1 MLNAARRLRLQAQF
15 RDAMKL
21 LESFNKYSKL
31 QSVAHLRP
39 RKKVRED
46 PRAWWRF
53 ALKGVKQQ
61 VLKHR

>member
-1 MLNAARRLRLQAQF
+1 MPTLWTPSCPQAQF

-21 LESFNKYSKL
+21 LESFQKYSKL
-31 QSVAHLRP
+31 QTVQHLRP
-39 RKKVRED
+39 SKAVHED

-53 ALKGVKQQ
+53 AIKGVKEQ